1 MDIDPIIH
9 QVDNDLFQS
18 VKDIE
23 ILDAIAPLNYE
34 QEKTRFFESQFSVNP
49 TFTYGRHDI
58 DLFRKK
64 RDLYSIP
71 IDKIKDEDLYFLY
84 AEVVESYVDK
94 LDQYKSIGSP
104 DFLYDSLR
112 YYGEP
117 TDKDLSNAKFILHL
131 PDEFEDDRGSM
142 LSSSEIVTQLEAFAK
157 AQGYDYDL
165 KIVDNMIANAMVSG
179 KTVKVNRKAV
189 VPQIEVTALAHHE
202 LGVHLLTTLN
212 ARKQPLK
219 ILSLGCPVNTTTQ
232 EGIAILCEYLSGCLT
247 LSRIRILALRVIA
260 VKSMIEEKDF
270 KRTFLTLKERYNI
283 ADNQA
288 FTITARVYRG
298 GGFTKDYLYLQ
309 GFHQMLNAYE
319 QCDNFTHLL
328 SGKVSAEYLD
338 LISRLIDKSYLKAPQ
353 YISPA
358 IQEPAPIDDV
368 QRFIAH
374 AIK

>member
-1 MDIDPIIH
+1 MNIDPAIISI
-9 QVDNDLFQS
+9 DSELFQS

-34 QEKTRFFESQFSVNP
+34 EQKKRFFASQFSVNP
-49 TFTYGRHDI
+49 NFSYESHDF

-64 RDLYSIP
+64 RDLYAIP
-71 IDKIKDEDLYFLY
+71 IDKIEDSDLQLLYS
-84 AEVVESYVDK
+84 EVIESYVDK
-94 LDQYKSIGSP
+94 LDQYKSIGTP
-104 DFLYDSLR
+104 EFLYDSLR

-142 LSSSEIVTQLEAFAK
+142 LSSQEIVAQLEAFA
-157 AQGYDYDL
+157 QSRGYDYEM

-179 KTVKVNRKAV
+179 KTVKVNKNAV
-189 VPQIEVTALAHHE
+189 VPQLEVTALAHHE
-202 LGVHLLTTLN
+202 LGVHLVTTLN
-212 ARKQPLK
+212 ARQQPLK

-260 VKSMIEEKDF
+260 VKSMLEEKDF
-270 KRTFLTLKERYNI
+270 KRTFLLLKERYGV

-319 QCDNFTHLL
+319 QSENFAHLL
-328 SGKVSAEYLD
+328 SGKVSADYLD
-338 LISRLIDKSYLKAPQ
+338 LVSRLIEKSYLKAPK

-358 IQEPAPIDDV
+358 IQEPAEIDDV